1 MYALL
6 KNLLLLEVHMKR
18 IMITLL
24 TGVLFLGFTSIAM
37 AGEQLNIISTPFGTS
52 TYVIGSAIE
61 AIVNKNPG
69 YGLKV
74 NHTETPGQIFNLR
87 KLNADKS
94 AAKNTISAFSKS
106 TNWLAREGKKPFKKP
121 GKSLKLIANC
131 NVFSGWLVSEK
142 KGLDTIES
150 LAGKNIALG
159 RVAQIV
165 WGYVPS
171 QLLKYGY
178 SKDLTKAANIQSVG
192 TKPAATAL
200 LDRQVDAAI
209 IGGYFNPITKQFA
222 PSPQT
227 VEIIAAGR
235 KLNHIPWG
243 KNAVEKTD
251 AVMKTGYLPMLI
263 PAGTIEGMDKDIW
276 SFTDNI
282 AFGAMADMS
291 QELAYTITKAIIEHV
306 SEFGDYHNLGKLM
319 SAKALVYGW
328 PEDQIHPGALKAYKE
343 AGIL

>member
-1 MYALL
+1 
-6 KNLLLLEVHMKR
+6 MKR
-18 IMITLL
+18 TITIL
-24 TGVLFLGFTSIAM
+24 VSAALFLSLASF
-37 AGEQLNIISTPFGTS
+37 AGAAEQLNIISTPFGTS

-87 KLNADKS
+87 KLNADKN
-94 AAKNTISAFSKS
+94 AAQNTISAFSKS
-106 TNWLAREGKKPFKKP
+106 TNWLAREGKKPFKKK
-121 GKSLKLIANC
+121 GKTLMLIANC

-142 KGLDTIES
+142 KGLETIES

-178 SKDLTKAANIQSVG
+178 TQDLTKAANIQSVG

-209 IGGYFNPITKQFA
+209 IGGYFNPITKAFS

-243 KNAVEKTD
+243 KEAVAKTD
-251 AVMKTGYLPMLI
+251 GVMKTGYLPMLI
-263 PAGTIEGMDKDIW
+263 PAGTIEGMEKDIW

-291 QELAYTITKAIIEHV
+291 HDLAYTITKAIIEHV
-306 SEFGDYHNLGKLM
+306 NEFGDYHNLGKLM

-328 PEDQIHPGALKAYKE
+328 PEAQIHPGAFKAYKE